1 MHDPRRTSDLQ
12 LAMIKSSRALAK
24 HKQLNRDEF
33 ANVISII
40 ALFSRAAKVISGWL
54 LLTTSQSHF

>member
-40 ALFSRAAKVISGWL
+40 ALSPELLKWL
-54 LLTTSQSHF
+54 VDDCC